1 MPARIEQISSAAP
14 LRSSAQRALLLA
26 SALLPPPCQARYTGR
41 RRRHRALPTN
51 AICLLLLVRSSGA
64 SAARTTCHRPGLL
77 PPRWLELMFKNK
89 GSASSH
95 PWSSPCRA
103 GWTEDCSSRVLSF
116 SPSHR
121 PSRPPDASTS
131 LAVGSGPLL
140 TVGHHPRP
148 ALHTIQLRP
157 EQRRRATHASS
168 GPPLSS
174 FGSGVSHPRHK
185 GESNRAGR
193 RDGEGSS
200 FAKFG

>member
-1 MPARIEQISSAAP
+1 LSKS
-14 LRSSAQRALLLA
+14 
-26 SALLPPPCQARYTGR
+26 
-41 RRRHRALPTN
+41 
-51 AICLLLLVRSSGA
+51 LLLLPFVAVPSAPSSWPQLCFRLHAKLATPDGA
-64 SAARTTCHRPGLL
+64 VVIARCRLTPYAFCLCARRGQAQRGPRPPTCHRPGLL

-148 ALHTIQLRP
+148 AHHTIQLRP